1 MYHMSVKLNVIANVL
16 HNSAFRNHINERHT
30 RVIDQHKATF
40 KTLLD
45 KKVELDRKSSLL
57 RQHGHLFMPTLLE
70 IIGDQIKTL
79 LPQHRNKKNC
89 PLCDKKAL
97 VKLSNHL
104 KQVHKLTGTDRKR
117 ILRQQFY
124 RGRTKT
130 S

>member
-1 MYHMSVKLNVIANVL
+1 
-16 HNSAFRNHINERHT
+16 
-30 RVIDQHKATF
+30 
-40 KTLLD
+40 
-45 KKVELDRKSSLL
+45 
-57 RQHGHLFMPTLLE
+57 MPTLLE

-117 ILRQQFY
+117 LLRQQFY
-124 RGRTKT
+124 RGRSKT

>member
-1 MYHMSVKLNVIANVL
+1 MSVKLNVIANVL
-16 HNSAFRNHINERHT
+16 HNSALRNRINERHT
-30 RVIDQHKATF
+30 RVIDQHKDTF

-45 KKVELDRKSSLL
+45 KEVELDRKISLL
-57 RQHGHLFMPTLLE
+57 RQHEHLFMPTLLE
-70 IIGDQIKTL
+70 IIGDQIKDL

-104 KQVHKLTGTDRKR
+104 KQVHKLTGTARKR
-117 ILRQQFY
+117 LLRQHFY
-124 RGRTKT
+124 RARAKT